1 MKINIKEVI
10 IIILL
15 SVFCGLIR
23 YFLLDD
29 DFSLIKK
36 SKLSLADSQLDY
48 QSQDSLLLFIE
59 NSNSPKL
66 IDIDLAK
73 KLYDSNLV
81 TFIDARDSDSYLEKH
96 ILNALNVPYDF
107 IEEVVEQND
116 LKYLIELNEDFE
128 EQVYFDDN
136 PLYFGYYDQRVYISD
151 KELLGKNED
160 KSSSFVIYCSGEGC
174 SLSED
179 LGFYMFDV
187 LNIKKIFIYE
197 GGMPEWLENNYPAK

>member
-10 IIILL
+10 IIVLL

-29 DFSLIKK
+29 DFLLIKK
-36 SKLSLADSQLDY
+36 SKLSSSDSQVDY
-48 QSQDSLLLFIE
+48 QYQDSLLLFIE

-66 IDIDLAK
+66 VNIDLAK
-73 KLYDSNLV
+73 KLYDSNLA
-81 TFIDARDSDSYLEKH
+81 TFVDARDSDSYHEKH
-96 ILNALNVPYDF
+96 ILNALNIPYDS
-107 IEEVVEQND
+107 IEEVVSQND
-116 LKYLIELNEDFE
+116 LRYLIELNEDFE

-136 PLYFGYYDQRVYISD
+136 PLYFGCYNQRVYISE
-151 KELLGKNED
+151 KELLGKNKS

-197 GGMPEWLENNYPAK
+197 GGMPEWLENNYPVK

>member
-10 IIILL
+10 IVILL

-29 DFSLIKK
+29 DFLLIKK
-36 SKLSLADSQLDY
+36 SKLSSAESQVDY
-48 QSQDSLLLFIE
+48 QYQDSLLLFIE

-96 ILNALNVPYDF
+96 RVSEWTIYWLTKDYLEQEPVTLSRNFKVDPKLINLNTARSVDYRTFPFYIGMSPLLHQINSF
-107 IEEVVEQND
+107 LKIEQ
-116 LKYLIELNEDFE
+116 
-128 EQVYFDDN
+128 
-136 PLYFGYYDQRVYISD
+136 S
-151 KELLGKNED
+151 
-160 KSSSFVIYCSGEGC
+160 
-174 SLSED
+174 
-179 LGFYMFDV
+179 
-187 LNIKKIFIYE
+187 
-197 GGMPEWLENNYPAK
+197 

>member
-1 MKINIKEVI
+1 MKINIIEVI

-48 QSQDSLLLFIE
+48 QNQDSLLLFIE

-96 ILNALNVPYDF
+96 ICHHKVFHQL
-107 IEEVVEQND
+107 
-116 LKYLIELNEDFE
+116 
-128 EQVYFDDN
+128 
-136 PLYFGYYDQRVYISD
+136 
-151 KELLGKNED
+151 
-160 KSSSFVIYCSGEGC
+160 
-174 SLSED
+174 
-179 LGFYMFDV
+179 
-187 LNIKKIFIYE
+187 
-197 GGMPEWLENNYPAK
+197 